1 MEPNKRG
8 PDGELPTTATT
19 TTSTSGPVASGGRWS
34 RERVLRKFPLLYPT
48 LEGLARY
55 THLIDVGY
63 FNDLMEVFK
72 QVGTPHTMHGG
83 LL

>member
-1 MEPNKRG
+1 MIKGPVKVAEPVSE
-8 PDGELPTTATT
+8 PPA

-34 RERVLRKFPLLYPT
+34 RERVLKKFPLLYPT

-63 FNDLMEVFK
+63 FNDLMDVFK
-72 QVGTPHTMHGG
+72 QVMQTELMQFAIVI
-83 LL
+83 